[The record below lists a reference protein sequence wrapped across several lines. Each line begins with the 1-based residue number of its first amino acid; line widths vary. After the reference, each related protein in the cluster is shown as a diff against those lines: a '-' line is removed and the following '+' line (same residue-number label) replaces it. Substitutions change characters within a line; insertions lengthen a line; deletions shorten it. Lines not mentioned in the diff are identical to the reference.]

1 MSDAH
6 MAPRSPYRQTH
17 GRRRA
22 HRPVSLEGLP
32 SPEELASVPHTGEA
46 ADRFTLYTPDQ
57 IDQETRN
64 VRLDISFGDALKI
77 RDQAEMIIA
86 ALRVVIE
93 ITRKHDVG
101 SIRQRIE
108 TRREADSLRRV
119 LARFNGKQP
128 HGDTYKKR

>member
-1 MSDAH
+1 MSDTH
-6 MAPRSPYRQTH
+6 TAPRSPYKPGF

-22 HRPVSLEGLP
+22 HRPVSVEGLP
-32 SPEELASVPHTGEA
+32 TAEELAAVPHKGEA
-46 ADRFTLYTPDQ
+46 ADRFTLYTPEQ
-57 IDQETRN
+57 VDQETRN

-128 HGDTYKKR
+128 HGDTYRKR